1 MWGVLHND
9 LHGGDDLYDGDGNVD
24 GGGHDDA
31 CHGFHVPCFKGYVC
45 HCHVA
50 SLNALLA

>member
-24 GGGHDDA
+24 SGGHGDA
-31 CHGFHVPCFKGYVC
+31 CHGFHVPCF
-45 HCHVA
+45 
-50 SLNALLA
+50 

>member
-31 CHGFHVPCFKGYVC
+31 CHGFHVPCF
-45 HCHVA
+45 
-50 SLNALLA
+50 